1 MRKIFTTCVFLL
13 SFSIFAQEAGKAGE
27 LLKNEASKTEMQ
39 TRRNDAFSKS
49 NEGINNTNYRS
60 PNKSRENSG
69 STVNGERRKSNYR
82 WNQNYGNSEVFIRI
96 PEQGY
101 FAIEL
106 GDQMMSN
113 ASGKY
118 RFFDLPSGRI
128 PVSIYEN
135 GYLLYRTSLMVRNN
149 SRMVLDFFSDYGL
162 YLLNTYPV
170 QNQAYG
176 FNNWNDVWNNPY
188 GNSGSQW
195 NQGNETYYGNVM
207 DDTTFYRFLDMMKR
221 SASFD
226 KDKSAMIIQ
235 QARGTMF
242 TAQQIHSLLKSLDF
256 DKNRLELAKSIYRKC
271 ADRENFFVVY
281 EAFDFEGNRRDLM
294 NYISK
299 S

>member
-13 SFSIFAQEAGKAGE
+13 SFSIVAQEAGKAGE

-39 TRRNDAFSKS
+39 TRRNDAFGKS
-49 NEGINNTNYRS
+49 NEGINNTNYRN
-60 PNKSRENSG
+60 PNKSKENYG
-69 STVNGERRKSNYR
+69 SPVNGEKRTSNYR
-82 WNQNYGNSEVFIRI
+82 WNQNYGYSEVFIRI

-101 FAIEL
+101 FTIEL
-106 GDQMMSN
+106 GDQMISN
-113 ASGKY
+113 PSGKY

-162 YLLNTYPV
+162 YLLNTSPV
-170 QNQAYG
+170 QGYG
-176 FNNWNDVWNNPY
+176 FNDWNDVWNNPY

-195 NQGNETYYGNVM
+195 NQRNGHVM
-207 DDTTFYRFLDMMKR
+207 DNASFYRFMDMMKR

-226 KDKSAMIIQ
+226 KDKSAMIMQ

-242 TAQQIHSLLKSLDF
+242 TAQQMQSLLKSLDF

-271 ADRENFFVVY
+271 ADRENFFVIY
-281 EAFDFEGNRRDLM
+281 EAFDFDSSRRDLM

>member
-13 SFSIFAQEAGKAGE
+13 SFSIVAQEAGKAGE

-39 TRRNDAFSKS
+39 TRRNDAFGKS
-49 NEGINNTNYRS
+49 NEGINNTNYRN
-60 PNKSRENSG
+60 PNKNKENYG
-69 STVNGERRKSNYR
+69 SPVNGEKRTSNYR
-82 WNQNYGNSEVFIRI
+82 WNQNYGYSEVFIRI

-101 FAIEL
+101 FTIEL
-106 GDQMMSN
+106 GDQMISN
-113 ASGKY
+113 PSGKY

-162 YLLNTYPV
+162 YLLNTSPV
-170 QNQAYG
+170 QGYG
-176 FNNWNDVWNNPY
+176 FNDWNDVWNNPY

-195 NQGNETYYGNVM
+195 NQGNGHVM
-207 DDTTFYRFLDMMKR
+207 DNASFYRFMDMMKR

-226 KDKSAMIIQ
+226 KDKSAMIMQ

-242 TAQQIHSLLKSLDF
+242 TALQMQSLLKSLDF

-281 EAFDFEGNRRDLM
+281 EAFDFDSSRRDLM

>member
-39 TRRNDAFSKS
+39 TRRNDAFGKS
-49 NEGINNTNYRS
+49 NEGINNTNYRN
-60 PNKSRENSG
+60 PNKNKENYG
-69 STVNGERRKSNYR
+69 SPVNGEKRTSNYR
-82 WNQNYGNSEVFIRI
+82 WNQNYGYSEVFIRI

-101 FAIEL
+101 FTIEL
-106 GDQMMSN
+106 GDQMISN
-113 ASGKY
+113 PSGKY

-162 YLLNTYPV
+162 YLLNTSPV
-170 QNQAYG
+170 QGYG
-176 FNNWNDVWNNPY
+176 FNDWNDIWNNPY

-195 NQGNETYYGNVM
+195 NQGNGHVM
-207 DDTTFYRFLDMMKR
+207 DNVSFYRFMDMMKR

-226 KDKSAMIIQ
+226 KDKSAMIMQ

-242 TAQQIHSLLKSLDF
+242 TAQQMQSLLKSLDF

-281 EAFDFEGNRRDLM
+281 EAFDFDSSRRDLM

>member
-39 TRRNDAFSKS
+39 TRRNDDFGKS
-49 NEGINNTNYRS
+49 NEGINNTNYRN
-60 PNKSRENSG
+60 PNKNKENYG
-69 STVNGERRKSNYR
+69 SPVNGEKRTSNYR
-82 WNQNYGNSEVFIRI
+82 WNQNYGYSEVFIRI

-101 FAIEL
+101 FTIEL
-106 GDQMMSN
+106 GDQMISN
-113 ASGKY
+113 PSGKY

-149 SRMVLDFFSDYGL
+149 SRIVLDFFSDYGL
-162 YLLNTYPV
+162 YLLNTSPV
-170 QNQAYG
+170 QGYG
-176 FNNWNDVWNNPY
+176 FNDWNDVWNNPY

-195 NQGNETYYGNVM
+195 NQGNGHVM
-207 DDTTFYRFLDMMKR
+207 DNASFYRFMDMMKR

-226 KDKSAMIIQ
+226 KDKSAMIMQ

-242 TAQQIHSLLKSLDF
+242 TAQQMQSLLKSLDF

-281 EAFDFEGNRRDLM
+281 EAFDFDSSRRDLM